1 MLNSKASIKVKIDV
15 YVSLFFFY
23 TKNFLILIDFRTP
36 EVLRK
41 VLLKLF
47 LENYAIKVSYSAYF
61 KVIGVNASLLEAK
74 Q

>member
-1 MLNSKASIKVKIDV
+1 MLKLKASIKVKIDV
-15 YVSLFFFY
+15 YVSLFLFY
-23 TKNFLILIDFRTP
+23 TKNFFILMEFRTP

-61 KVIGVNASLLEAK
+61 KVIGVNPSLLGAK
-74 Q
+74 